1 MLPLCVLPYKCCLC
15 VTSGF
20 LMIRI
25 LLVRD
30 VCADIFPK
38 DSEIRMMISSGIWN
52 IHDVCG
58 EKLRL
63 WV

>member
-1 MLPLCVLPYKCCLC
+1 MCLPYKCCLY
-15 VTSGF
+15 VPSGF
-20 LMIRI
+20 LMMCI
-25 LLVRD
+25 LLVWD
-30 VCADIFPK
+30 VCADLFPK
-38 DSEIRMMISSGIWN
+38 DSEIEMMISSGIWN